1 MYLHLSGNYAFVR
14 KAPVSLQCL
23 CGVFNQLSNV
33 FGIHVLSFLRLGPMY
48 MYLSKIAPVTLLG
61 LCELF
66 NQLSNTFGILSLL
79 GINTGLAPMYLSEI
93 APVSLRGL
101 CGVFNQLSITFGV
114 LMSQVIGLKEV
125 LGQERTWQF
134 ALGKYYIFG
143 TVN

>member
-1 MYLHLSGNYAFVR
+1 MRSVD
-14 KAPVSLQCL
+14 
-23 CGVFNQLSNV
+23 
-33 FGIHVLSFLRLGPMY
+33 
-48 MYLSKIAPVTLLG
+48 
-61 LCELF
+61 
-66 NQLSNTFGILSLL
+66 QLSNTFGILSLL

-125 LGQERTWQF
+125 LGREDTWQF